1 MAPSETIPGAGT
13 SDESESPELAWIRDR
28 LARPGKTQ
36 RGLATALGLD
46 PSAVSRLLTGQRQL
60 RAAELPVVSAYL
72 EIDTPPPF
80 LATQAQHPVSDS
92 GQTHP
97 APPPHWAGARDLPV
111 MGTVVAGSN
120 GMFLMNG
127 QVHDYIDLPPSLQGV
142 AAAYAA

>member
-72 EIDTPPPF
+72 EIDTPPSRHTSAASGFRFRADAPRDTAA
-80 LATQAQHPVSDS
+80 LGRRAGLTSDGHS
-92 GQTHP
+92 RRRVQRHVPDERT
-97 APPPHWAGARDLPV
+97 
-111 MGTVVAGSN
+111 GSR
-120 GMFLMNG
+120 L
-127 QVHDYIDLPPSLQGV
+127 Y
-142 AAAYAA
+142 